1 VWVGVGLWAVFYEIE
16 SSRAKQYAHR
26 DEIMNHD
33 ALFKMLLK
41 APAILRGFFDAFLPA
56 AAKFVDFN
64 VLEFLDKERFTI
76 DGRKRTGDL
85 LIKTRFR
92 EEAAAFLIHLEHQ
105 AQPDPDLGRRMLEYF
120 MLDWRDFDIPVYPVA
135 VLSHKEP
142 AQIHLTPM
150 CVDFPNG
157 RVLQFKF
164 DVIDLGR
171 MQAESYLK
179 MANPAALALAARMK
193 FDPTERVRLTRDLF
207 IKLAEASIGP
217 DDKQLVAGFFSKYQ
231 RLSAREA
238 LQLEQEMSKV
248 MPDMAREK
256 VIQLTN
262 PFIELGILR
271 GRQEGLQKGIKR
283 GRQEGRQQ
291 GEVEL
296 VLRLLRRRFGALT
309 ASQERAIRKL
319 NLFRI
324 EALGE
329 ALLEFTSRSD
339 LARWLR
345 ANF

>member
-1 VWVGVGLWAVFYEIE
+1 
-16 SSRAKQYAHR
+16 
-26 DEIMNHD
+26 
-33 ALFKMLLK
+33 
-41 APAILRGFFDAFLPA
+41 
-56 AAKFVDFN
+56 
-64 VLEFLDKERFTI
+64 
-76 DGRKRTGDL
+76 
-85 LIKTRFR
+85 
-92 EEAAAFLIHLEHQ
+92 
-105 AQPDPDLGRRMLEYF
+105 

-157 RVLQFKF
+157 RVLQLKF

-271 GRQEGLQKGIKR
+271 GRRQ

-309 ASQERAIRKL
+309 APQERAIREL
-319 NLFRI
+319 NLSRI